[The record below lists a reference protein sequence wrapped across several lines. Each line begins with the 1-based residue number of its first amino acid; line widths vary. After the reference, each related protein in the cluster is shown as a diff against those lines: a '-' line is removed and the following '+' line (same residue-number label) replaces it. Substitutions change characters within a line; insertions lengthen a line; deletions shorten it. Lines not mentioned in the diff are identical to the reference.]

1 MSLDPIPSDSVTMA
15 VPLKLSTSILD
26 TVLLSASIVLLVN
39 VSVVALPTSVS
50 DAVGNVTVPVLLI
63 LLMTGVVSVLFV
75 SVCVPVSVATVL
87 SIATVSVLPEP
98 EVSIPV
104 PPAMSK
110 VSLSKSMLN
119 APPESP

>member
-1 MSLDPIPSDSVTMA
+1 MLDI
-15 VPLKLSTSILD
+15 
-26 TVLLSASIVLLVN
+26 VLLSASI
-39 VSVVALPTSVS
+39 A
-50 DAVGNVTVPVLLI
+50 
-63 LLMTGVVSVLFV
+63 LFV
-75 SVCVPVSVATVL
+75 SVCEPASVATVL
-87 SIATVSVLPEP
+87 SMATVSVLPEP